1 MIRRP
6 PRSTRTDTL
15 FPYTTR
21 FRSPRGGCACGA
33 RRLVRLGLRRLA
45 GLGLLQA
52 GHDDAFA
59 ARQAP
64 GHDPVAALGAVG
76 VDVLARDV
84 AGLAP
89 RQPVRALP
97 GALYRRLRPQ
107 ERVPAPPPGKR
118 KKGGG
123 G

>member
-59 ARQAP
+59 AGQDP

-76 VDVLARDV
+76 VDVLARDDADRKS
-84 AGLAP
+84 AGYGKSWA
-89 RQPVRALP
+89 VRGDL
-97 GALYRRLRPQ
+97 GVSCSIKTKIL
-107 ERVPAPPPGKR
+107 
-118 KKGGG
+118 
-123 G
+123 